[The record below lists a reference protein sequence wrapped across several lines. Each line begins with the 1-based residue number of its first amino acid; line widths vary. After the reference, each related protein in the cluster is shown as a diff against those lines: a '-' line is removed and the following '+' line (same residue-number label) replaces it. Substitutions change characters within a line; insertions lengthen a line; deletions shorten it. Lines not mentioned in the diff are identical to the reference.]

1 MAESLKGQVAPK
13 SPPGAPA
20 HVQHLLSK
28 LSESLDL
35 DAPRTAFL
43 ALRENLIYLLEFFA
57 GTSAAAASEAGALD
71 AKTKALWKS
80 DASLTDVENLL
91 CQALTALEASRSNP
105 AIGNLRSVF
114 FVGDTTSKPSPRRH
128 SRLLR
133 MAGAPFRG
141 YVFLSEFAELK
152 PASRDAFAAEVKR
165 YLPILKE
172 WLTAAQ
178 PFFKD
183 LRITEEGV
191 TAEGHAQVVLEAGN
205 YRLDLG
211 PAIRVSECAL
221 CPTVTAR
228 AVEPAKVPA
237 AAARSTAAA
246 KSGSAKTAVAKKP
259 EGEAATP
266 VKSGVVKKVLVVKR
280 PDGTIV
286 RKVVQTVAA
295 SDAAKTAAK
304 AEPAK
309 TAEPAKAPVKAGEPP
324 APRPEL
330 IAPEAGKSVPVKPV
344 AKKPETDGKPDVGSK
359 AGPVAAEPE
368 KAEKKAEP
376 VAAKPEKAE
385 EKAAEVEGAQEK
397 AERVQAEEKV
407 EPVPTEP
414 EKAEKAEPVA
424 TEPEKAEQVATK
436 PEKAEEK
443 AEKAEP
449 VATEPEKAEE
459 KAERAEPVATEPEKA
474 EEKAEK
480 AEPVATEPEKAE
492 EKAEKAEPVA
502 TEPEQAKEPVSES
515 AAEEQTEA
523 AVPDQPEAQ
532 VEPEK
537 AEAKAEASQ
546 AEEKAESKAEPG
558 PAQEKTEPERA
569 EPVASGAPEAAVPP
583 EPEKPAK
590 TEAGSGAVKAPVK
603 PPSSSGKF
611 AKISESEP
619 EKLEAKSGGVK
630 APVKPPSSSG
640 KFAKIDSVKLEE
652 ERPVESGEAAEPE
665 QPKVVKAPVKP
676 PSSSGRYEAVQ
687 SEPQK
692 PEKAEPEPP
701 LPQPGKLAPE
711 PEVAPVIPDQVALPE
726 LEPAPSPEPVG
737 VLDEAFEPVGEDELL
752 MGAPEEGDVVLE
764 EVELSEEELLLGAP
778 DEMVEEAAPPPPPAP
793 APAAVSLSSQAP
805 VVIPQGAPD
814 HLRHILEA
822 LNAAIK
828 SNDASKAA
836 AEVQAGWDFM
846 LRYYAG
852 VVSMSWR
859 SAERKLPENARQLM
873 RNWASLGACRELLVM
888 GLGRINSSEAINAA
902 LVAAFKG
909 GFYDIIQKR
918 GADLVAWC
926 EKPLEGS
933 GTTEAINTYL
943 PELRDWLKKS
953 EDYLEGCEHFAEPPS
968 AEGHLEI
975 VVQYGESFL
984 ELCAPD
990 FVIQIR
996 ECPVCLPKLRTAKAA
1011 PAPVV
1016 EEKEAAPELADLLF
1030 GGAPDEFGTSQ
1041 MLGAAAPPQTLIV
1054 KMGGPGP
1061 APGKTGI
1068 FAGLSKKMKV
1078 SMPAPLSALGIEI
1091 PESIPEHLGHILN
1104 RVSYGVSHQD
1114 PQETSL
1120 SVRDALEYL
1129 VRYFAGV
1136 AGMAAKNL
1144 GKAGPEITDGWTAEP
1159 MSVSRCEH
1167 ILFHSLKALS
1177 ASDDPMA
1184 VLLRQVFPT
1193 GVGDAHTRTI
1203 TLDVE
1208 NRLKALGKF
1217 CAQTQANWDKV
1228 RSIRENSRF
1237 LPVLKD
1243 WLTASKG
1250 FFNVV
1255 ETLAEPPSED
1265 GKMEIVVNYKDHFL
1279 ELLPPDYCMVV
1290 RRCPVCLPNYKG
1302 TDPPVPEEEEA
1313 APPPRPETVSPLPA
1327 EPAETSVPGRRLDQE
1342 MDDLLQGKAPRAE
1355 EKPPPSGEAPRP
1367 RPGLASPADDE
1378 EPAMAHDV
1386 SFIGTG
1392 KSEDGRIIHGGY
1404 INVVNV
1410 GGGVLSA
1417 TVRGTHPC
1425 ISVKPVR
1432 FKGKHCRIEYQI
1444 DEADLP
1450 SSRKVYVVIRSA
1462 NEAREIPVWQMLPPT
1477 STLSMSDNA
1486 FRAFMAIPMIVYFFI
1501 FTIVHTQSNR
1511 LVEGILRTALTA
1523 KGLNSDIHSLTPGYL
1538 STVKLDGIY
1547 IGQLGGVAQFDGL
1560 VFILFSGLVPLA
1572 VAKIFSLAPPD
1583 QIHRNRKWFIGF
1595 LLAPLVIV
1603 TAIVVPFFHSLV
1615 SRPEL
1620 KPMIFT
1626 SSMYLWFLFLNG
1638 LAAFYLYI
1646 TRLSELEQWI
1656 QMPFMRNVVGVV
1668 VWSVYLLCVMQA
1680 VLLR

>member
-1 MAESLKGQVAPK
+1 
-13 SPPGAPA
+13 PA
-20 HVQHLLSK
+20 
-28 LSESLDL
+28 
-35 DAPRTAFL
+35 
-43 ALRENLIYLLEFFA
+43 
-57 GTSAAAASEAGALD
+57 
-71 AKTKALWKS
+71 
-80 DASLTDVENLL
+80 
-91 CQALTALEASRSNP
+91 
-105 AIGNLRSVF
+105 
-114 FVGDTTSKPSPRRH
+114 
-128 SRLLR
+128 
-133 MAGAPFRG
+133 
-141 YVFLSEFAELK
+141 
-152 PASRDAFAAEVKR
+152 
-165 YLPILKE
+165 
-172 WLTAAQ
+172 
-178 PFFKD
+178 
-183 LRITEEGV
+183 
-191 TAEGHAQVVLEAGN
+191 
-205 YRLDLG
+205 
-211 PAIRVSECAL
+211 
-221 CPTVTAR
+221 
-228 AVEPAKVPA
+228 
-237 AAARSTAAA
+237 
-246 KSGSAKTAVAKKP
+246 
-259 EGEAATP
+259 
-266 VKSGVVKKVLVVKR
+266 
-280 PDGTIV
+280 
-286 RKVVQTVAA
+286 
-295 SDAAKTAAK
+295 
-304 AEPAK
+304 
-309 TAEPAKAPVKAGEPP
+309 
-324 APRPEL
+324 
-330 IAPEAGKSVPVKPV
+330 
-344 AKKPETDGKPDVGSK
+344 
-359 AGPVAAEPE
+359 AAEPE
-368 KAEKKAEP
+368 KA
-376 VAAKPEKAE
+376 
-385 EKAAEVEGAQEK
+385 
-397 AERVQAEEKV
+397 
-407 EPVPTEP
+407 
-414 EKAEKAEPVA
+414 AEKAEPVA
-424 TEPEKAEQVATK
+424 AEPERAAEKAELAAAEPEKTEQESESAAAG
-436 PEKAEEK
+436 P
-443 AEKAEP
+443 EKAEP
-449 VATEPEKAEE
+449 VAAGPDQTAQESEAEEPEMPEV
-459 KAERAEPVATEPEKA
+459 RAE
-474 EEKAEK
+474 
-480 AEPVATEPEKAE
+480 
-492 EKAEKAEPVA
+492 
-502 TEPEQAKEPVSES
+502 S
-515 AAEEQTEA
+515 
-523 AVPDQPEAQ
+523 
-532 VEPEK
+532 EK
-537 AEAKAEASQ
+537 AEAGKP
-546 AEEKAESKAEPG
+546 EKAAEKTEDPVAATEGKAEPL
-558 PAQEKTEPERA
+558 PNKA
-569 EPVASGAPEAAVPP
+569 EPARPVGS
-583 EPEKPAK
+583 
-590 TEAGSGAVKAPVK
+590 SGAVKAPVK
-603 PPSSSGKF
+603 PPSSSGKYASVSEE
-611 AKISESEP
+611 AKSEP
-619 EKLEAKSGGVK
+619 EKAEAKSGGVK

-640 KFAKIDSVKLEE
+640 KYATVGPEKLEQAKPSQPGPAAAE
-652 ERPVESGEAAEPE
+652 ATDEAAPPE
-665 QPKVVKAPVKP
+665 QKPEPRSGGVRSPVKP
-676 PSSSGRYEAVQ
+676 PSSSGRFEAVPP
-687 SEPQK
+687 EA
-692 PEKAEPEPP
+692 EKAEIVQPDQSGAP

-711 PEVAPVIPDQVALPE
+711 PEVAPVIGDQVALPE
-726 LEPAPSPEPVG
+726 VEPAPSPEPVG
-737 VLDEAFEPVGEDELL
+737 DLDEAYEEELL
-752 MGAPEEGDVVLE
+752 MGAPEEGDFVLE
-764 EVELSEEELLLGAP
+764 EVEVPDEEELLLGAP
-778 DEMVEEAAPPPPPAP
+778 DELVEESAPPPPAL
-793 APAAVSLSSQAP
+793 VSLSSQAP
-805 VVIPQGAPD
+805 LAIPQGVPD

-1462 NEAREIPVWQMLPPT
+1462 NETREIPVWQMLPPT

-1668 VWSVYLLCVMQA
+1668 IWSVYLLCVMQA